1 MNHISSSQVR
11 MVHECEM
18 QWYFR
23 YVMNKIAPPG
33 VALVLGSSFDKSV
46 NVNFEQKVKTQEDV
60 KESVVTDAFVQEYHN
75 GIKEADVTMEQEE
88 GESREKYVQK
98 IEDAGL
104 SMVRTFHNGHAKYFM
119 PKMVQAKFT
128 YNLSGTENPWS
139 VLGYIDHIS
148 LTVQFKVEETKSGK
162 ALLVPTGKL
171 GAKTSVYDNKT
182 ATNAPADGE
191 VNKSWQ
197 LPNYSLGH
205 YLLTGA
211 YPEKTGLV
219 FTTRPTV
226 KTEPKVVYQER
237 ICTSDDT
244 DRLMARYSAA
254 IKTMEALKDGKIEPK
269 GASEGSHL
277 CTPRFCG
284 YWSQCKLRRRE
295 L

>member
-1 MNHISSSQVR
+1 MNHISSSQVKTI
-11 MVHECEM
+11 HHCEM

-23 YVMNKIAPPG
+23 YVLDKISPPG

-46 NVNFEQKVKTQEDV
+46 NVNFEQKIKTQEDC
-60 KESVVTDAFVQEYHN
+60 KESVVTDAFVQTYQN
-75 GIKEADVTMEQEE
+75 GIKDSDLTMEQED
-88 GESREKYVQK
+88 GESREQYVQK
-98 IEDAGL
+98 IENAGL
-104 SMVRTFHNGHAKYFM
+104 SMVRTFHKGHAKFFI

-128 YNLSGTENPWS
+128 YNLTGTDNPWE
-139 VLGYIDHIS
+139 VVGYIDHVS
-148 LTVQFKVEETKSGK
+148 LTLKFKLEETKTGK
-162 ALLVPTGKL
+162 ALLVPTGEL
-171 GAKTSVYDNKT
+171 SEKTSVYDNKT
-182 ATNAPADGE
+182 ATNSPVVNE
-191 VNKSWQ
+191 VNESFQ
-197 LPNYSLGH
+197 LPNYALGH
-205 YLLTGA
+205 YLLTGS

-237 ICTSDDT
+237 VCTAEDT

-254 IKTMEALKDGKIEPK
+254 IKTMEALKEGKIEPK

-284 YWSQCKLRRRE
+284 YWGMCKLRRRE